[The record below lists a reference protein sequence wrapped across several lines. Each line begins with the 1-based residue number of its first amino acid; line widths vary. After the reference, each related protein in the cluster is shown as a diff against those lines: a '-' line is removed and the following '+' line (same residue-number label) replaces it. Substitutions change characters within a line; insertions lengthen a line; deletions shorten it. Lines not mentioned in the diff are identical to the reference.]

1 MTTSELGNLLCHHMP
16 NRPFGRL
23 CRIFLPVR
31 QRKRPGWSST
41 FLDDACISRSHRSEP
56 AKQKINDAMA
66 LARDILGLPDAYR
79 IGIVPGSDTGA
90 VEMTMWSM
98 LGARGV
104 EVLAWESFGW
114 DWLNDA
120 VNQLEIDPITRVVPY
135 GQLPDLSAVDF
146 GNDVLF
152 TWNGTTSGV
161 KVPDGTWIP
170 DDRTGL
176 TITDATSACFAM
188 ELPWEKLDVVTFSF
202 QKALG
207 GEGGHGVLIL
217 SPRAVERLETYAP
230 KWPIPKLFRLTSK
243 GKLNEGIFGSA
254 TINTPSM
261 LAVEDAIDA
270 LNWAKSI
277 GGLPELIARSEASL
291 EVVKAWVE
299 ITPFFSFLA
308 EEPATVSNTSITLS
322 ITDPWFIGLNDTEKA
337 MIASKVTKLLANEGV
352 AFDAASYRD
361 APPGIRIW
369 AGPTVET
376 SDIAALLPWLDW
388 AYAEVAQ

>member
-1 MTTSELGNLLCHHMP
+1 MP
-16 NRPFGRL
+16 YFSSGPTK
-23 CRIFLPVR
+23 
-31 QRKRPGWSST
+31 KRPGWSPT

-66 LARDILGLPDAYR
+66 LAREILGLPDAYR

-114 DWLNDA
+114 DWLNDV
-120 VNQLEIDPITRVVPY
+120 VNQLKIDPITRVVPY

-161 KVPDGTWIP
+161 KVPDGGWIP
-170 DDRTGL
+170 DDRAGL

-230 KWPIPKLFRLTSK
+230 KWPIPKLFRLTAK
-243 GKLNEGIFGSA
+243 GKLNEGVFGAA

-270 LNWAKSI
+270 LSWAKSI
-277 GGLPELIARSEASL
+277 GGLPALIARS
-291 EVVKAWVE
+291 K
-299 ITPFFSFLA
+299 
-308 EEPATVSNTSITLS
+308 PA
-322 ITDPWFIGLNDTEKA
+322 
-337 MIASKVTKLLANEGV
+337 
-352 AFDAASYRD
+352 
-361 APPGIRIW
+361 
-369 AGPTVET
+369 
-376 SDIAALLPWLDW
+376 
-388 AYAEVAQ
+388 